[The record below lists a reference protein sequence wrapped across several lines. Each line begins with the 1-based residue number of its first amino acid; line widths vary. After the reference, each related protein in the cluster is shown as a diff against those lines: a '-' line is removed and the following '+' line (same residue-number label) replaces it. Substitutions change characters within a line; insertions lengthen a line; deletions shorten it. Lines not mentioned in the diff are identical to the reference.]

1 MAGIGRKGAGG
12 GKMGDGGESLSGR
25 KPEPGQD
32 LLGTVSRSQSPL
44 ELRTHPSDPTNRRP
58 NVDLT

>member
-1 MAGIGRKGAGG
+1 
-12 GKMGDGGESLSGR
+12 MGDGGESLSGR
-25 KPEPGQD
+25 ELEPRQD
-32 LLGTVSRSQSPL
+32 PLGTVSRSQSPL